1 MRRVD
6 MMKQFRIHLKIT
18 LLLYVMSGQLSCV
31 TSDEFSYFD
40 LIERKDKELYFS
52 EPFDNIYTFKIFG
65 KVEIVMEFN
74 ANWMEQ
80 NELDEDPVKAIYSTD
95 TFNTKTFFKIS
106 PGGKYPQ
113 RGNAYTVLRSTHRY
127 KLAQYRKLFMEDTL
141 AIQLFLKNGEAQQ
154 YFFIGKK
161 FNNKWL

>member
-1 MRRVD
+1 MILYFWTNWRR
-6 MMKQFRIHLKIT
+6 I
-18 LLLYVMSGQLSCV
+18 LLCWMVVGQLSCV

-40 LIERKDKELYFS
+40 PIERKDKEFYFS
-52 EPFDNIYTFKIFG
+52 DPFDNIYTYKIFG

-80 NELDEDPVKAIYSTD
+80 NELDEDPVKAIYSAD